1 MRAAARSAKRQS
13 TMKIAELARRAGVS
27 RETIHFYVR
36 EGLLPRPV
44 KAGQTVA
51 FYSDEHL
58 ERLLLVRRLREEK
71 FLPLSVIR
79 RLLQEGRV
87 RPGVQ
92 DIELLSEISQISPT
106 DEADEDRPVA
116 TVARALGVP
125 AETLERAGEL
135 GLVDPGG
142 RLGPGDRRVLA
153 AIAEAAGLS
162 ATAREAAL
170 AGMRACK
177 GHVDQMVADEAGLF
191 FDSLLRDDPGQAVA
205 ALVASRPAVAHYVAA
220 YRARCLHGLVDR
232 TLEEVDAGVAAAA
245 RSATRP
251 LSTAAR
257 ERGGYE
263 RSLAMLEGRA
273 HAPGA
278 PAAAI
283 LDLLRLHFGVGDAVA
298 LDAEIARLSGTFAE
312 DPHVLFYAGVA
323 RSDLRD
329 VPGGLALLSRAAA
342 AEPRW
347 ALARAHRAA
356 TLLRGL
362 AARDGKAPSGSVL
375 VDGTRGIAE
384 LDEAAALPATP
395 EDQRW
400 VQYLRARVALMLP
413 AGFRRHDEAR
423 AVLERLANEPL
434 PTTDLEGVRLR
445 ANARLALGLPSQD
458 VGP

>member
-1 MRAAARSAKRQS
+1 
-13 TMKIAELARRAGVS
+13 MKIAELARRAGVS

-51 FYSDEHL
+51 FYSDLHL

-106 DEADEDRPVA
+106 DEAEDRPVA
-116 TVARALGVP
+116 AVAKTLGVP
-125 AETLERAGEL
+125 ADALARAGEL
-135 GLVDPGG
+135 GLVDPAG

-153 AIAEAAGLS
+153 AIAEAAALS
-162 ATAREAAL
+162 PAARDAAL
-170 AGMRACK
+170 AGMCACRD
-177 GHVDQMVADEAGLF
+177 HVDRMVADEAGLF
-191 FDSLLRDDPGQAVA
+191 FDSLLADDPGQAVA

-257 ERGGYE
+257 ERGGYGQALL
-263 RSLAMLEGRA
+263 RLEARA

-278 PAAAI
+278 TPAAVFE
-283 LDLLRLHFGVGDAVA
+283 LLRLHFGVGDAVA
-298 LDAEIARLSGTFAE
+298 LDAELGRLPRALAAE
-312 DPHVLFYAGVA
+312 PRALFYAGVA

-329 VPGGLALLSRAAA
+329 LPSGLALLTRAVA

-347 ALARAHRAA
+347 ALARAMRAA

-362 AARDGKAPSGSVL
+362 AARDGQPPSGSVL

-384 LDEAAALPATP
+384 LDEAAMLPSPP

-400 VQYLRARVALMLP
+400 VRYLRARVALMLP
-413 AGFRRHDEAR
+413 TGFRRHDEGR
-423 AVLERLANEPL
+423 GELERLSNEAL

-458 VGP
+458 VGA